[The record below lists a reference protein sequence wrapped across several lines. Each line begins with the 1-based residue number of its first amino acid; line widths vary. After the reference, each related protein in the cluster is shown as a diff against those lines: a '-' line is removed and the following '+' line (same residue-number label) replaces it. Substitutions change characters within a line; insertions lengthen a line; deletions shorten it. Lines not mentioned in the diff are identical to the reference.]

1 MTLYELIAIII
12 ATLSL
17 SVAIGSFIV
26 SRKAISLQL
35 TTAKRK
41 KAEYRISEINEELK
55 GLRIQR
61 FTTIV
66 GTDMKV
72 SQTLNVPIAE
82 QIVELEREKEKLQ
95 RVVLS

>member
-1 MTLYELIAIII
+1 MTPYELIAIII
-12 ATLSL
+12 AILSL
-17 SVAIGSFIV
+17 AVAIGSHIV

-35 TTAKRK
+35 TTAEKK

-72 SQTLNVPIAE
+72 SQTLNIPIAE
-82 QIVELEREKEKLQ
+82 QIGKLEKEKEELQ
-95 RVVLS
+95 RIVLS

>member
-1 MTLYELIAIII
+1 MTPYELIAIII
-12 ATLSL
+12 AILSL
-17 SVAIGSFIV
+17 AVAIGSYIV

-35 TTAKRK
+35 TTAEKK

-72 SQTLNVPIAE
+72 SQTLNISIAE
-82 QIVELEREKEKLQ
+82 QIGKLEKEKEELQ
-95 RVVLS
+95 RIVLS

>member
-12 ATLSL
+12 VTLSL

-72 SQTLNVPIAE
+72 SQTLNIPIAE